1 MSLLLRKIL
10 RPRSMTGFS
19 APCRSFADFSSI
31 IGGKE
36 RTEENQYIRHEEK
49 ERLRKRRIDIEAD
62 IRRIITMNGDKVSED
77 TINSLATAALEEEI
91 RNA

>member
-1 MSLLLRKIL
+1 
-10 RPRSMTGFS
+10 MTGFS
-19 APCRSFADFSSI
+19 ACRSFADFSSI

-91 RNA
+91 RNT